1 MAPDQQPLG
10 PPPPPTETRSQ
21 STDEQQQSVESEPNA
36 EPTPPAVLPDKNVTP
51 ETIEDAYISFMLY
64 CNPALPPDRDVSS
77 LRDAFKI
84 PPRSQ
89 GKEFSAW
96 SVFEHVKKFYNKEIS
111 TWTEM
116 VIQLG
121 VDPPDL
127 SKDESA
133 QKLTQYGVRLKVSII
148 V

>member
-1 MAPDQQPLG
+1 
-10 PPPPPTETRSQ
+10 
-21 STDEQQQSVESEPNA
+21 
-36 EPTPPAVLPDKNVTP
+36 
-51 ETIEDAYISFMLY
+51 MLY
-64 CNPALPPDRDVSS
+64 CNPALPPDCEVST
-77 LRDAFKI
+77 LRDAFRI

-89 GKEFSAW
+89 AKEFSPW
-96 SVFEHVKKFYNKEIS
+96 SVFDKVKKFYNKEIP

-133 QKLTQYGVRLKVSII
+133 QKLTQYGVRLKVRII
-148 V
+148 I